1 MPGFRGLA
9 ILLPMLLL
17 AGVGDAFGQGKPPA
31 ASAEPAPSATAAPTQ
46 CPDDMTS
53 YAGSD
58 EVLTCI
64 CPAEQ
69 VARGSVWG
77 TDTYSGDSATC
88 RAALHAG
95 AVGRQ
100 GGTVTL
106 RMLPGQARYPGTTRR
121 GVESISFG
129 AYRSSYRFENVAP
142 AAAPGTAASPSVPP
156 AVAAAPTQCPDD
168 MTSYDG
174 SDEVLT
180 CVCPAEQVAR
190 GSVWG
195 TDTYSGDSA
204 TCRAALH
211 AGAVGRQGGT
221 VTLRMLPGQA
231 RYPGTTRRGVESISF
246 GAYRSS
252 YRFENIAPAA
262 QAAAPAASG
271 PTQCPD
277 DMAVYAGSDETLTCL
292 CPGEAT
298 LRGSIW
304 GSDTYSAD
312 SATCR
317 AAVHAGIIPLTGG
330 TVSLQMLP
338 GQPRYIGTTRRGVQ
352 SMSFGAYGASYR
364 FMGGQAAVQGSGPVQ
379 APVAETLR
387 RTGQVQL
394 YITFRTNSADLD
406 LSAAAVLAQLREA
419 LAADPALRL
428 GLIGHTDNRGSAAI
442 NIPLSYRR
450 AEAVRQWLVAS
461 GIDAGRLS
469 ALGRGQDEPIADN
482 ATEDGRSLNR
492 RVQAVRAP

>member
-1 MPGFRGLA
+1 MLGRRGFVA
-9 ILLPMLLL
+9 LLLLLL
-17 AGVGDAFGQGKPPA
+17 AGAGSALAQGKPPA
-31 ASAEPAPSATAAPTQ
+31 AGAPPAPAASPQQ
-46 CPDDMTS
+46 CPDNMVAYD
-53 YAGSD
+53 GSD
-58 EVLTCI
+58 EVVTCA

-69 VARGSVWG
+69 LGRGSVWG
-77 TDTYSGDSATC
+77 TDIYSGDSATC

-121 GVESISFG
+121 GVESVNFG
-129 AYRSSYRFENVAP
+129 AYRSSYRFEGAAAQP
-142 AAAPGTAASPSVPP
+142 AAPVPSAA
-156 AVAAAPTQCPDD
+156 AEAPTQCPDN
-168 MTSYDG
+168 MAAYDG
-174 SDEVLT
+174 SDEVVT
-180 CVCPAEQVAR
+180 CVCPAVQVGQ

-195 TDTYSGDSA
+195 TDTYTGDSA

-211 AGAVGRQGGT
+211 AGAIGRQGGP

-231 RYPGTTRRGVESISF
+231 RYPGTTRRGVESVNF

-252 YRFENIAPAA
+252 YRFEGESRP
-262 QAAAPAASG
+262 QAATSAATE
-271 PTQCPD
+271 PTLCPD
-277 DMAVYAGSDETLTCL
+277 NMMAYDGSDESVTCL

-298 LRGSIW
+298 LRGSVW
-304 GSDTYSAD
+304 GSDLYSGD

-317 AAVHAGIIPLTGG
+317 AAVHAGVIPMTGG
-330 TVSLQMLP
+330 QVTLQMLQ

-352 SMSFGAYGASYR
+352 SMNFGAYRSSYR
-364 FMGGQAAVQGSGPVQ
+364 FSGGQAARQGGAPVQ
-379 APVAETLR
+379 APVGETLR

-406 LSAAAVLAQLREA
+406 LSAAAVLAQLRDA

-428 GLIGHTDNRGSAAI
+428 GLVGHTDNRGGATI

-450 AEAVRQWLVAS
+450 AEAVRQWLIAS
-461 GIDAGRLS
+461 GIEAGRLT
-469 ALGRGQDEPIADN
+469 AVGRGQEEPIADN

-492 RVQAVRAP
+492 RVQAVRVQ